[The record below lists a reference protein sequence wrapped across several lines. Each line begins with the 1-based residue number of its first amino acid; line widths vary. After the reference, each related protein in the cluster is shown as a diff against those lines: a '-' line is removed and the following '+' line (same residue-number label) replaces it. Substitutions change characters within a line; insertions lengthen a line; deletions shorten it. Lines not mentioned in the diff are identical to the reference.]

1 MIWWRFWVNKKHREH
16 QEYKEPEE
24 TRLLRE
30 ILAELKYQSDV
41 LHRTYHTLGHF
52 YRRTFP
58 TPITLTI
65 NLKEGNIMASPKT
78 YPIGTL
84 TSLKATEFD
93 TLITPPAPFTYA
105 NGSVV
110 YAQTGGA
117 ATLVDNG
124 DGTFVYPNT
133 VAEVITVTAT
143 DSVSNPGTTLTDS
156 VIITFQAAAELPNT
170 LNIVLP

>member
-1 MIWWRFWVNKKHREH
+1 MSKRHEREH
-16 QEYKEPEE
+16 GEAEE
-24 TRLLRE
+24 IRLLRE
-30 ILAELKYQSDV
+30 V
-41 LHRTYHTLGHF
+41 LHELRIIL
-52 YRRTFP
+52 RRLSPIP
-58 TPITLTI
+58 TNLTI
-65 NLKEGNIMASPKT
+65 NLPRGEKVMASPKT

-93 TLITPPAPFTYA
+93 TLVSPPAPFAYA
-105 NGSVV
+105 NGSVT

-117 ATLVDNG
+117 AVLVDNG

-143 DSVSNPGTTLTDS
+143 DSVSNPGTVLTDNA
-156 VIITFQAAAELPNT
+156 VITFQTPALLPNQ

>member
-1 MIWWRFWVNKKHREH
+1 MSKRHEREH
-16 QEYKEPEE
+16 GEAEE
-24 TRLLRE
+24 IRLLRE
-30 ILAELKYQSDV
+30 V
-41 LHRTYHTLGHF
+41 LHEVRLIL
-52 YRRTFP
+52 RRLSPIP
-58 TPITLTI
+58 TRLTI
-65 NLKEGNIMASPKT
+65 NLPERKNMALPKT

-93 TLITPPAPFTYA
+93 TLVSPPAPFPYA

-117 ATLVDNG
+117 APLVDNG

-143 DSVSNPGTTLTDS
+143 DSVSNPGTVLTDTA
-156 VIITFQAAAELPNT
+156 VITFQTPALLPNQ

>member
-1 MIWWRFWVNKKHREH
+1 
-16 QEYKEPEE
+16 
-24 TRLLRE
+24 
-30 ILAELKYQSDV
+30 
-41 LHRTYHTLGHF
+41 
-52 YRRTFP
+52 
-58 TPITLTI
+58 
-65 NLKEGNIMASPKT
+65 MASPRT

-93 TLITPPAPFTYA
+93 TDVNPPAPFTYA
-105 NGSVV
+105 QGSVQ
-110 YAQTGGA
+110 YSQTGGA

-143 DSVSNPGTTLTDS
+143 DSTSNPSLVLTD
-156 VIITFQAAAELPNT
+156 VAVITFQAPAELPNQ

>member
-1 MIWWRFWVNKKHREH
+1 MSKDDKVLH
-16 QEYKEPEE
+16 QILCK
-24 TRLLRE
+24 LRE
-30 ILAELKYQSDV
+30 IDHSLFRLVHNLYPVPQ
-41 LHRTYHTLGHF
+41 
-52 YRRTFP
+52 
-58 TPITLTI
+58 TLTI
-65 NLKEGNIMASPKT
+65 NLKEDNMASPKT

-93 TLITPPAPFTYA
+93 TLVSPPAPFAYA
-105 NGSVV
+105 NGSVT

-143 DSVSNPGTTLTDS
+143 DSVSNPGTVLTDTA
-156 VIITFQAAAELPNT
+156 VTTFQTPALLPNQ